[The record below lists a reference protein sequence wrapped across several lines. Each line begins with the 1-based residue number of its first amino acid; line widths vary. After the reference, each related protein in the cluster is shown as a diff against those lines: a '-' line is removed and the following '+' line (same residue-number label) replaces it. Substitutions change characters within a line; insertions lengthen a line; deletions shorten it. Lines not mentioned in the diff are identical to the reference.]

1 MTYLVGGDEA
11 GFACVVVGPRGE
23 RMTYLVGGDEAWFA
37 CVVVGPRGER
47 CLTSKVEMKP
57 GSRV

>member
-1 MTYLVGGDEA
+1 
-11 GFACVVVGPRGE
+11 
-23 RMTYLVGGDEAWFA
+23 MTYLVGGDEAWFA